1 MDNGNN
7 QGIGLVR
14 CYLLVI
20 NEKPKEEN
28 VNGMDILKESYKDG
42 KDSSDEKKSPGM
54 TNLEEVRSS
63 KVEVEALTTEKQR
76 LPVVRQSERVQDQIL
91 KKYKANDQE
100 GGKKRSLEG
109 NISTRNSFF
118 LFLIMMKLLP

>member
-1 MDNGNN
+1 
-7 QGIGLVR
+7 
-14 CYLLVI
+14 
-20 NEKPKEEN
+20 
-28 VNGMDILKESYKDG
+28 
-42 KDSSDEKKSPGM
+42 M